1 MNLNYI
7 NTLYQE
13 NTSYFK
19 KISTDITLFD
29 FHTHPVWFFILAY
42 WWENG
47 DFWEVIWHITAGKWQ
62 NWSENEFSQVPKSL
76 Y

>member
-19 KISTDITLFD
+19 KIFTDITLFD
-29 FHTHPVWFFILAY
+29 FHTHPVWLFILAY
-42 WWENG
+42 
-47 DFWEVIWHITAGKWQ
+47 
-62 NWSENEFSQVPKSL
+62 
-76 Y
+76 